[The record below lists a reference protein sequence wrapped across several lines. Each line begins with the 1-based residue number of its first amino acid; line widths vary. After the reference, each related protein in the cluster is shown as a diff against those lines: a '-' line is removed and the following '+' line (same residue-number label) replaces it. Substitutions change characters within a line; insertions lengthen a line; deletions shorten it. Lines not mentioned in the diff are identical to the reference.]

1 MNDLNLLSQKRRA
14 TNLDALRGFAIL
26 TMVLSGTVP
35 WGSLPAWMYHAQLP
49 PPNHVFNPNL
59 PGLTWVDL
67 VFPFFLFAMG
77 AAFPLAL
84 SKKLDQGIPVSKIIF
99 SILERGVMLAI
110 FAVFVM
116 HIRPHKLSASP
127 EGWTWV
133 AALGGFIILFLVY
146 LRPPKSWSVTLKRL
160 IKVSGWL
167 ALILWLVFMKYPNG
181 GGFSFQRN
189 DIIIIVLTNMAVF
202 GALIWLGTRNNL
214 LFRLGI
220 LGFYLAFR
228 LVHTQWDMIQAVG
241 PSAEPVQQIGSVLFL
256 FTQQAKNWMI
266 QVWDYSPFPWLY
278 QFHFLKYL
286 FIVIPGT
293 IAGDLTL
300 RWLKRKEEGPAL
312 TKGNVRYAF
321 LAVMM
326 VLSILV
332 VLAGLQ
338 SRHVFLTF
346 VLCSAIALT
355 AIILTRNPRS
365 ETEGFIRQLILWGS
379 YWLVLGLLF
388 EPFEGGIKKD
398 HSTLSYYFVTS
409 GLAFYLMTF
418 FTVLIDGFKKQRWVN
433 ILILNGRNPM
443 IAYVGMANFIW
454 PVLHLTGIKSLA
466 GGIFTTPWSG
476 FLWSVIETMLLA
488 LFVSA
493 LARKKLFWK
502 T

>member
-1 MNDLNLLSQKRRA
+1 MNELNAQARA
-14 TNLDALRGFAIL
+14 YNLDALRGFAIL

-35 WGSLPAWMYHAQLP
+35 WGSLPAWMYHAQVP

-59 PGLTWVDL
+59 PGITWVDL

-84 SKKLDQGIPVSKIIF
+84 SEKIESGVPISRIIL
-99 SILERGVMLAI
+99 SIVERGFMLAV

-116 HIRPHKLSASP
+116 HIRPHQLSASP

-133 AALGGFIILFLVY
+133 AALGGFVILFLVY
-146 LRPPKSWSVTLKRL
+146 LRPPKSWPVSLKRT
-160 IKVSGWL
+160 IKISGWL
-167 ALILWLVFMKYPNG
+167 ALVLWLIFMKYADG
-181 GGFSFQRN
+181 SGFSFQRN

-202 GALIWLGTRNNL
+202 GALIWLGTRKNL

-228 LVHTQWDMIQAVG
+228 LVHTQWDIMQAIG
-241 PSAEPVQQIGSVLFL
+241 PHAEPVQNIGSVLFL

-266 QVWDYSPFPWLY
+266 RVWDYSPFPWLY

-293 IAGDLTL
+293 IAGDLI
-300 RWLKRKEEGPAL
+300 LKWMKQSHDEREISRG
-312 TKGNVRYAF
+312 KGRYGA
-321 LAVMM
+321 LAVLMI
-326 VLSILV
+326 LSVVV

-346 VLCSAIALT
+346 LICSGIVLT
-355 AIILTRNPRS
+355 AIILTGKPRS
-365 ETEGFIRQLILWGS
+365 DTEKLIRQFVLWGS
-379 YWLVLGLLF
+379 YWLILGLLF

-409 GLAFYLMTF
+409 GLAFNLLTF
-418 FTVLIDGFKKQRWVN
+418 FTVLIDGFKKQKWVN
-433 ILILNGRNPM
+433 LLILNGQNPM

-454 PVLHLTGIKSLA
+454 PVLHLTGIKKFA
-466 GGIFTTPWSG
+466 AGIFSTPWTA
-476 FLWSVIETMLLA
+476 FIWSVIETTLLA

-493 LARKKLFWK
+493 LTRKKLFWK